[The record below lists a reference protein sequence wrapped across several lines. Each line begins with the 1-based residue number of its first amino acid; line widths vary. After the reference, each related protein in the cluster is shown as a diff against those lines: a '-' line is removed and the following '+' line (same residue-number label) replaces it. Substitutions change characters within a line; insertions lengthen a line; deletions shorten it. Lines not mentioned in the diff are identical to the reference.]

1 LTSRFRRIFAEYSTC
16 LNRTVTVVSVRLWLG
31 LERRLRKIAVIEDD
45 ADLYE
50 LLLYTFRQNGYEAAG
65 LKTGDGALAFLRNA
79 KPDLILLDILLP
91 GQDGIEICRQARA
104 EPALKQVP
112 IIFLTA
118 LSDETDRVLGLEIG
132 GNDYVVKPFSVR
144 ELMARVKIHLRSEPD
159 SNEILSAGPIELNR
173 TQYIVRLRG
182 EPVSLTA
189 TEFRLLEHLMRRPG
203 QVFRRD
209 ALLDA
214 AWADRSDVMERTVD
228 AYIVRLR
235 NKLEDNPSKP
245 RFIRSVR
252 GVGYTFR
259 DSD

>member
-1 LTSRFRRIFAEYSTC
+1 M
-16 LNRTVTVVSVRLWLG
+16 
-31 LERRLRKIAVIEDD
+31 RKIAVIEDD
-45 ADLYE
+45 ADLHK
-50 LLLYTFRQNGYEAAG
+50 LLLHTLRQNNYEVAG
-65 LKTGDGALAFLRNA
+65 SRTGEGALGFLRAA
-79 KPDLILLDILLP
+79 KPDLVLLDILLP
-91 GQDGIEICRQARA
+91 GQDGIEICRQARS
-104 EPALKQVP
+104 EPSLKSVP

-132 GNDYVVKPFSVR
+132 GNDYVVKPFSLR
-144 ELMARVKIHLRSEPD
+144 ELLARIKIHLRADLER
-159 SNEILSAGPIELNR
+159 NEILTAGPIELNR

-203 QVFRRD
+203 QVFRRE

-214 AWADRSDVMERTVD
+214 AWADRTDVLERTVD

-235 NKLEDNPSKP
+235 NKLEDSPSKP
-245 RFIRSVR
+245 RYIRSVR

-259 DSD
+259 EAD

>member
-1 LTSRFRRIFAEYSTC
+1 M
-16 LNRTVTVVSVRLWLG
+16 
-31 LERRLRKIAVIEDD
+31 RKIAVIEDD
-45 ADLYE
+45 ADLHG
-50 LLLYTFRQNGYEAAG
+50 LLLHTLRQNGYEALG
-65 LKTGDGALAFLRNA
+65 LKTGQGALEFLRESR
-79 KPDLILLDILLP
+79 PDLILLDILLP
-91 GQDGIEICRQARA
+91 GQDGIEICRQARSDQT
-104 EPALKQVP
+104 LKSVP

-118 LSDETDRVLGLEIG
+118 LGDETDRVLGLEIG
-132 GNDYVVKPFSVR
+132 GNDYVAKPFSLR
-144 ELMARVKIHLRSEPD
+144 ELMARIKIHLRALPD
-159 SNEILSAGPIELNR
+159 QTEILTGGPIELNR

-203 QVFRRD
+203 QVFRRE

-214 AWADRSDVMERTVD
+214 AWADRTDVMERTVD

-245 RFIRSVR
+245 RYIRSVR

-259 DSD
+259 DGD